1 MFLSKVLP
9 LNWGWAGIF
18 KGGGGMFFGGGGGVH
33 EFFLVEAVPF
43 DRTHYDMM

>member
-18 KGGGGMFFGGGGGVH
+18 RGGGVH

-43 DRTHYDMM
+43 DRNHYMM